1 MTYDTELNHAEQCFN
16 EAFGRERAVGY
27 EVFEHIDSL

>member
-1 MTYDTELNHAEQCFN
+1 MTHNSELNQTEQRVN

-27 EVFEHIDSL
+27 EVFEGFDSL